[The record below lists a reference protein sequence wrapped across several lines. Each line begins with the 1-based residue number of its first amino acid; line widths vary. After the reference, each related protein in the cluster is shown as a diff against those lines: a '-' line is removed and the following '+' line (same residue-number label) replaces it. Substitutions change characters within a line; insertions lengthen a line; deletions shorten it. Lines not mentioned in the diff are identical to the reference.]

1 MSHAAVSLER
11 PVEAGPVLAYLR
23 DCQRGHRRK
32 SGWDRFTDAYTVLLF
47 ATLGGYLAFAALR
60 ESAISHAEAVGFI
73 DELVRWAPPV
83 LLLLF
88 VSALRY
94 STWQGPVLFSLP
106 DVEWLL
112 SAPLSHAEIVG
123 RRLRRGL
130 AIAASLGAALGLA
143 TFVVV
148 EAELGVAAWPLLGA
162 TVGGLASLGLLAG
175 AAGWL
180 IECSPQRA
188 RIVLR
193 ASPLAIPVGATLAL
207 APSVVDGDLAL
218 WSGPWGWAAGPV
230 IAAAGGSAPDWPYQA
245 TLLAVTALAMVAIAW
260 RSAGSAP
267 TEELAHRAGLRS
279 GLVAALYFADVRGAA
294 LLVRRAGESL
304 LGMRR
309 IRLRRP
315 RSSRLAVPWRDAL
328 SILRAPSRIGW
339 ALLLTIAGAS
349 AVAAAP
355 DSRAVVAASVLVGY
369 AAATRLVEPL
379 RLEADQPDA
388 HHVLPWRWGDLLL
401 LHCAVPVLSLTVL
414 GVLAVSAASLAGL
427 LPAAAAWSALA
438 LCPLVSATFVLS
450 AAIAGQRGPF
460 PIELL
465 LLGGDVGAVV
475 LLVWLMTGPILAAVA
490 LILPVSIVYR
500 AADDVPLTAE
510 PTGAAAAVLV
520 VTLLAAVIYLR
531 SRRQPQ

>member
-1 MSHAAVSLER
+1 MSHAAVTLER

-32 SGWDRFTDAYTVLLF
+32 SGWDWFTDVYTVLLF
-47 ATLGGYLAFAALR
+47 VTLGGYLAFGALR
-60 ESAISHAEAVGFI
+60 ESAISQAEAVGFI

-94 STWQGPVLFSLP
+94 CTWQGPVLFSLP

-112 SAPLSHAEIVG
+112 SAPLSHAEIVR

-130 AIAASLGAALGLA
+130 AVAASLGSALGLA
-143 TFVVV
+143 AFVVV

-180 IECSPQRA
+180 IECSPKRA

-193 ASPLAIPVGATLAL
+193 ASPLVIPAGAALAF
-207 APSVVDGDLAL
+207 APSVVEGDVAL
-218 WSGPWGWAAGPV
+218 WSGPWGWAAGPL
-230 IAAAGGSAPDWPYQA
+230 IAAAGGSAPGWPYQA

-267 TEELAHRAGLRS
+267 TEEFARRAGIRS

-294 LLVRRAGESL
+294 LLVRRAGENL

-315 RSSRLAVPWRDAL
+315 RSSWLAVPWRDAL
-328 SILRAPSRIGW
+328 SLLRAPGRIGW
-339 ALLLTIAGAS
+339 ALLLTVGGAS

-355 DSRAVVAASVLVGY
+355 HSRAIVAASVVAGY

-450 AAIAGQRGPF
+450 AVIAGQRSPF

-475 LLVWLMTGPILAAVA
+475 LLVWLVTGPILAGVA
-490 LILPVSIVYR
+490 LILPVSIMHR
-500 AADDVPLTAE
+500 AAADGSLVEA
-510 PTGAAAAVLV
+510 TGTAAAVLV
-520 VTLLAAVIYLR
+520 VTLLAAVAYLR
-531 SRRQPQ
+531 SRRQPE

>member
-1 MSHAAVSLER
+1 MSHASVALER
-11 PVEAGPVLAYLR
+11 PVEAGPTLAYLR

-47 ATLGGYLAFAALR
+47 ATLGGYLAFGALR
-60 ESAISHAEAVGFI
+60 ESAISHAEAVRFI
-73 DELVRWAPPV
+73 DELVRWVPPV
-83 LLLLF
+83 LLLLL

-94 STWQGPVLFSLP
+94 CTWQGPVLFSLP

-112 SAPLSHAEIVG
+112 SAPLSHAEIVR

-143 TFVVV
+143 TFVIV
-148 EAELGVAAWPLLGA
+148 EGELGVAAWPLLGA

-180 IECSPQRA
+180 IECSPKRA

-193 ASPLAIPVGATLAL
+193 ASPLVIPVGAALAL
-207 APSVVDGDLAL
+207 APSVVDGDVAL

-230 IAAAGGSAPDWPYQA
+230 IAAAGGSAPNWPYQT
-245 TLLAVTALAMVAIAW
+245 TLLAVTALAMIAIAW
-260 RSAGSAP
+260 RRAGSAP
-267 TEELAHRAGLRS
+267 TEELARRAGIHS

-315 RSSRLAVPWRDAL
+315 RSSWLAVPWRDAL

-355 DSRAVVAASVLVGY
+355 DSRAVVAASVLAGY

-379 RLEADQPDA
+379 RLDADQPDA

-401 LHCAVPVLSLTVL
+401 LHSAVPVPSLTVL
-414 GVLAVSAASLAGL
+414 GAIAVSAASLAGL

-438 LCPLVSATFVLS
+438 LCPVVSATFVLS

-465 LLGGDVGAVV
+465 LIGGDVGAVV
-475 LLVWLMTGPILAAVA
+475 LLVWLVTGPILATVA
-490 LILPVSIVYR
+490 LILPVTIVHR
-500 AADDVPLTAE
+500 AADDGALVAE
-510 PTGAAAAVLV
+510 ATGAAAAVLV
-520 VTLLAAVIYLR
+520 VTLLAAVAYLR

>member
-1 MSHAAVSLER
+1 MSHAAVALER

-32 SGWDRFTDAYTVLLF
+32 SRWDRFTDAYTLFLF
-47 ATLGGYLAFAALR
+47 ATLGGYLAFGALR
-60 ESAISHAEAVGFI
+60 GSAISQAEAIRFI
-73 DELVRWAPPV
+73 HELVRWAPPV

-88 VSALRY
+88 VAALRY
-94 STWQGPVLFSLP
+94 CTWQGPVLFSLP
-106 DVEWLL
+106 DVGWLL
-112 SAPLSHAEIVG
+112 SAPLSHAEIV
-123 RRLRRGL
+123 RWRLRRGL
-130 AIAASLGAALGLA
+130 AVAAGLGGALGLA

-175 AAGWL
+175 SAGWL
-180 IECSPQRA
+180 IECSPKRA

-193 ASPLAIPVGATLAL
+193 ASPLVIPVGAALAL
-207 APSVVDGDLAL
+207 APSVVEGDVAL

-230 IAAAGGSAPDWPYQA
+230 IAAAEGSTPGWPYQA
-245 TLLAVTALAMVAIAW
+245 TLLAVTALATVAIAW

-267 TEELAHRAGLRS
+267 TEELARRAGIRS

-315 RSSRLAVPWRDAL
+315 RASWLAIPWRDAL

-339 ALLLTIAGAS
+339 ALLLTFAGAS

-355 DSRAVVAASVLVGY
+355 DSRAVVATSVLAGY
-369 AAATRLVEPL
+369 AAAARLIEPL

-401 LHCAVPVLSLTVL
+401 LHCAVPVLSLTAL
-414 GVLAVSAASLAGL
+414 GVLAVTAASIAGL
-427 LPAAAAWSALA
+427 LPPAAVWSALA
-438 LCPLVSATFVLS
+438 LCPLVSATFASS

-465 LLGGDVGAVV
+465 LLGGDVGAVI
-475 LLVWLMTGPILAAVA
+475 LLVWLVTGPILAAVA
-490 LILPVSIVYR
+490 LILPVSILHR
-500 AADDVPLTAE
+500 AADEGSLIAE
-510 PTGAAAAVLV
+510 AAGAAAAVLV
-520 VTLLAAVIYLR
+520 VTLLAAVAYLR

>member
-1 MSHAAVSLER
+1 MSHAAIALER

-47 ATLGGYLAFAALR
+47 ATLGSYLAFRAFR
-60 ESAISHAEAVGFI
+60 ENAISHGEAVRFI
-73 DELVRWAPPV
+73 NELVRWAPPV

-94 STWQGPVLFSLP
+94 CTWQGPVLFSLP

-112 SAPLSHAEIVG
+112 SAPLSHAEVVR

-143 TFVVV
+143 TFVVI

-162 TVGGLASLGLLAG
+162 TVGGLALLGLLAG

-180 IECSPQRA
+180 IECSPKRA

-193 ASPLAIPVGATLAL
+193 ASPLVIPVGAALAL
-207 APSVVDGDLAL
+207 APSLVDGDVAL
-218 WSGPWGWAAGPV
+218 WSGPWGWAAAPL
-230 IAAAGGSAPDWPYQA
+230 IAAAGGSAPSWPYQA
-245 TLLAVTALAMVAIAW
+245 MLLAVTALAIVATAW

-267 TEELAHRAGLRS
+267 TEELARRAGIRS
-279 GLVAALYFADVRGAA
+279 GLVAALYFGDVRGAT
-294 LLVRRAGESL
+294 LLVRRASENL
-304 LGMRR
+304 LGLRK

-315 RSSRLAVPWRDAL
+315 RSSWLAIPWRDTL
-328 SILRAPSRIGW
+328 SILRAPARIGW
-339 ALLLTIAGAS
+339 ALLLIVGGVS
-349 AVAAAP
+349 ALAAAP
-355 DSRAVVAASVLVGY
+355 ERRAVAAASVLVVY
-369 AAATRLVEPL
+369 VAATRLVEPL

-401 LHCAVPVLSLTVL
+401 LHCALPVLALTAL
-414 GVLAVSAASLAGL
+414 GILAVITASFAGM
-427 LPAAAAWSALA
+427 LPAAAVWSSLA
-438 LCPLVSATFVLS
+438 LCPLVSATFAS
-450 AAIAGQRGPF
+450 AAAIAGQRGPF

-475 LLVWLMTGPILAAVA
+475 LLVWLATGPILAAVA
-490 LILPVSIVYR
+490 LILPVTIVRR
-500 AADDVPLTAE
+500 AAEEGSLLAEVTA
-510 PTGAAAAVLV
+510 AAAAVLV
-520 VTLLAAVIYLR
+520 VTLLATAAYLWTR
-531 SRRQPQ
+531 KQPE